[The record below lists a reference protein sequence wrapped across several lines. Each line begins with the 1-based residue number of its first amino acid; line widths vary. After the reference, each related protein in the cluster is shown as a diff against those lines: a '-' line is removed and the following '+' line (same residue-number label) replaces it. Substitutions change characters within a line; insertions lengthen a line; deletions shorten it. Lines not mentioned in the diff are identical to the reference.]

1 MKLNT
6 FPSLPVETGCPEFA
20 LKIIIIAL
28 LDIDISNSSI
38 VNNIPPDSVRKMI
51 SLCISWRDYHRKSNI
66 KLLND
71 DGNNLL
77 AFGPE
82 LQIKIMEWATLTF
95 KYSTMIRVTYI
106 YTFHKKPNLTQSKM
120 KFGK

>member
-1 MKLNT
+1 MY
-6 FPSLPVETGCPEFA
+6 S
-20 LKIIIIAL
+20 
-28 LDIDISNSSI
+28 
-38 VNNIPPDSVRKMI
+38 
-51 SLCISWRDYHRKSNI
+51 SWRDYQCKSNI

-120 KFGK
+120 KLGKKNLTVMQVYDRIIEMNEASAT